1 METLTYSV
9 DKACEGG
16 MGQKTAIE
24 LLKMAGLKAKPG
36 YSPYVGQTGVK
47 VEANKTGHKK
57 ASKILY
63 GR

>member
-9 DKACEGG
+9 YKTCEGG

-24 LLKMAGLKAKPG
+24 FLKANGLKAKPG
-36 YSPYVGQTGVK
+36 YSPYVGQVGVEVTG
-47 VEANKTGHKK
+47 NKRDHKK
-57 ASKILY
+57 ASKILF